1 MLLVVAFG
9 VVFLTPS
16 KLQDQEVKESK
27 VVKEV
32 ANPTIEYFGSLKIK
46 ERKCEA
52 ICSLKQSKECPE
64 PTPMPTPTPEPIR
77 AVKIQPAPI
86 TGPLVEHVE
95 VFFKAGEQYDI
106 DPYLI
111 LAIADLESV
120 FGKHIPP
127 GSYNPFGR
135 VCDKRY
141 YKCAIAKDATTER
154 MTYWNDYDSWE
165 EAIYDEAKYLREK
178 YVDLGLDT
186 TCKIARKYAED
197 VNWCAKIQY
206 KMKIFQQKYPK

>member
-9 VVFLTPS
+9 VVFLMPS

-64 PTPMPTPTPEPIR
+64 PTPMPTPEPVR

-86 TGPLVEHVE
+86 TGPLVEHIE
-95 VFFKAGEQYDI
+95 TFFKAGEQYDV

-154 MTYWNDYDSWE
+154 MTYWNDYNNYT
-165 EAIYDEAKYLREK
+165 EAIWDESRYLKEQYYNK
-178 YVDLGLDT
+178 GLNT
-186 TCKIARKYAED
+186 PCLVGKKYAED
-197 VNWCAKIQY
+197 KLWCQKITVLME
-206 KMKIFQQKYPK
+206 KWKKRLSN

>member
-46 ERKCEA
+46 ERKCET

-64 PTPMPTPTPEPIR
+64 PTPTPTPEPIR

-154 MTYWNDYDSWE
+154 MTYWNDYENFE
-165 EAIYDEAKYLREK
+165 EAIWDESRYLKEQYYNK
-178 YVDLGLDT
+178 GLNT
-186 TCKIARKYAED
+186 PCLVGKKYAED
-197 VNWCAKIQY
+197 KLWCKKIMVLME
-206 KMKIFQQKYPK
+206 KWKKRLSN